1 MVTIMNIR
9 LLRLAALIALIPP
22 VAVNAIEITGA
33 GSMIPVPLMRV
44 WGQSYTMY
52 TPGTVIKYQGSTP
65 AEGIKKL
72 VNNEVDFCS
81 VDMPLSVDELKK
93 KGLIQFPFA
102 LGAIGPMVNLPN
114 VSPGLFKLDG
124 QVLGDIFLGNIKKWN
139 DPAIV
144 ALNPKI
150 QLPDENIIV
159 IHRFASHGVR
169 TMIGDF
175 LAKNNSQWKAAK
187 GDSMGGDW
195 PVGAIEVK
203 SPIEHFEMIN
213 KNQYSIGYGSLPL
226 AMKYKLAYIKLKNK
240 AGNFVSPS
248 DENVSAAAVNA
259 KWDENDGFDV
269 VLTDQP
275 GATSWPMTNTSFI
288 LMRKVSAHP
297 ERSREVLKY
306 FKYSLRYGGLQ
317 AVQYDYIPLPDSVT
331 SIIRASWNSVV
342 DEKGVPVL
350 KE

>member
-1 MVTIMNIR
+1 MNIR
-9 LLRLAALIALIPP
+9 LLRLATLLVLTFP
-22 VAVNAIEITGA
+22 VALNAVEITGA
-33 GSMIPVPLMRV
+33 GSMIPVPLMKV

-52 TPGTVIKYQGSTP
+52 TPGTAIKYQGSTP

-72 VNNEVDFCS
+72 VNKEVDFCS
-81 VDMPLSVDELKK
+81 IDMPLSADELKK

-102 LGAIGPMVNLPN
+102 LGAIGPMVNLPY

-124 QVLGDIFLGNIKKWN
+124 KVLGDIFLGNIKKWN
-139 DPAIV
+139 DPAIA

-150 QLPDENIIV
+150 QLPDENILV
-159 IHRFASHGVR
+159 IHRFASPGVR

-175 LAKNNSQWKAAK
+175 LAKNNSQWKTAK

-195 PVGAIEVK
+195 PAGAIEVK

-213 KNQYSIGYGSLPL
+213 KNRYSIGYGALPL

-259 KWDENDGFDV
+259 KWEESDGFDV

-288 LMRKVSAHP
+288 LMRKVSEHP
-297 ERSREVLKY
+297 ERSREVLNY

-317 AVQYDYIPLPDSVT
+317 AVQYDFIPLPDSVT
-331 SIIRASWNSVV
+331 TIIRASWNSVV